1 MWYQFR
7 LVALFPEVYNS
18 KMVFLMLYL
27 FDKIERSL
35 MFQKIYYEAVE
46 ETCQVQKNKN
56 ELVVSK
62 LSALDSFCL

>member
-1 MWYQFR
+1 
-7 LVALFPEVYNS
+7 
-18 KMVFLMLYL
+18 MLYL